1 MSKTFQ
7 HILLVA
13 TVSVLATIPVWL
25 PAFPPMTDLPQHAA
39 QVAMLREMSHP
50 AFSYRQLFEINW
62 FTPYLVG
69 YLLVYALTGLLGIV
83 VACKVVVSLAIAGIP
98 IATAVLILETGGDP
112 RWALI
117 AVPAMYG
124 FDYQWGFLNFLVA
137 VPLGVLFLALV
148 FRVTASP
155 SRRGWIA
162 IALAINVLFF
172 CHAMIALACGAA
184 AGIVVL
190 LRGPDRRTRLLQ
202 LVPLSSVIPVMVVWG
217 SLTSEHPDAQQPI
230 GWDLGWLRTTDDYYS
245 WQASWAQDGFGWGR
259 LAGILP
265 RALGGHPSA
274 GVFGFGALLILL
286 PFLFRAR
293 LRRDA
298 ACWAPLAVCALILFL
313 APSSTF
319 GAYYIAER
327 FAIFVLPFYALVLDG
342 VAGTSGMNLPARSVP
357 RVPATFGMAV
367 MLAVWMTAVVSH
379 TLAYEHEAEG
389 FSRVIA
395 QMKPGERVMSFPFE
409 RDSAAAIAP
418 LFLHYPA
425 WYAALDE
432 GIVDPS
438 LAVHHVELVRYTSD
452 AEIGMRFWGFEFRP
466 ENFDW
471 DYFGAPLFR
480 YFVAREASNPA
491 PHMFEEVP
499 CLPHLIAHANHWWVY
514 ENEPRCRE

>member
-1 MSKTFQ
+1 MSKRSQ
-7 HILLVA
+7 NVLLVA
-13 TVSVLATIPVWL
+13 IVSALATIPVWL

-39 QVAMLREMSHP
+39 QVAMLREMSQP
-50 AFSYRQLFEINW
+50 AFPYRHLFEINW

-69 YLLVYALTGLLGIV
+69 YLLVYAFTGILGIV
-83 VACKVVVSLAIAGIP
+83 VACKLVVSLALAGIP
-98 IATAVLILETGGDP
+98 IATAVLILETGGDS
-112 RWALI
+112 RWALLS
-117 AVPAMYG
+117 VPAMYG
-124 FDYQWGFLNFLVA
+124 FDFQWGFLNFLVA
-137 VPLGVLFLALV
+137 VPLGLLFLALV
-148 FRVTASP
+148 FRVTAAP

-162 IALAINVLFF
+162 IALAINGLFF

-184 AGIVVL
+184 AGIIML
-190 LRGPDRRTRLLQ
+190 LRGRDLRTRLFHVASLASV
-202 LVPLSSVIPVMVVWG
+202 VPIMVIWG

-230 GWDLGWLRTTDDYYS
+230 GWDLGWLRSTDDYYS

-265 RALGGHPSA
+265 RALGGHPSIS
-274 GVFGFGALLILL
+274 VYLFGGALILL
-286 PFLFRAR
+286 PFLFRAKP
-293 LRRDA
+293 RRDA

-327 FAIFVLPFYALVLDG
+327 FAIFVLPFYALVIDG
-342 VAGTSGMNLPARSVP
+342 TNKPKMPATSGIAL
-357 RVPATFGMAV
+357 

-379 TLAYEHEAEG
+379 TLVYEREADG
-389 FSRVIA
+389 FTQVLART
-395 QMKPGERVMSFPFE
+395 KPGERVMSFPFE
-409 RDSAAAIAP
+409 RDSDAAIAP

-425 WYAALDE
+425 WYAALDG

-452 AEIGMRFWGFEFRP
+452 AQIGMRFWGFEFRP

-480 YFVAREASNPA
+480 YFVAREATDPA

-499 CLPHLIAHANHWWVY
+499 CLPHRIAHANHWWIY
-514 ENEPRCRE
+514 ENDPRCRE